1 MDSIDNQRF
10 IELLNELT
18 LQGKITSDADFA
30 RKTGVGRSYVSE
42 LKNNRRTLTP
52 IYVEQIRSA
61 FNQID
66 ISARWLLSGEG
77 EMLLEEKEDKPKLIP
92 SNPQEGIPLIPA
104 SAMAGALLGFQ
115 EIDHSELTFYK
126 IPSFRG
132 AEYLISIRGDSMIP
146 KYLSGDLVACRN
158 VPLNNLFFQWGKTYV
173 LDTEQGA
180 LIKRVERAEEEG
192 SVLLVSENPNYKPFS
207 IPISEIYH
215 IAMIVG
221 VIRGE

>member
-1 MDSIDNQRF
+1 MNERF
-10 IELLNELT
+10 IKAMEYVISAGLAYN
-18 LQGKITSDADFA
+18 QADFA
-30 RKTGVGRSYVSE
+30 VKIGVGRSVITGIKNGYKDATPYYMELVANVFKPLNVS
-42 LKNNRRTLTP
+42 
-52 IYVEQIRSA
+52 
-61 FNQID
+61 
-66 ISARWLLSGEG
+66 WLLTGEG
-77 EMLLEEKEDKPKLIP
+77 EMLIKEKEDKPKLIP

-180 LIKRVERAEEEG
+180 LIKRVEHAEEED
-192 SVLLVSENPNYKPFS
+192 SVLLVSENPKYKPFS

-215 IAMIVG
+215 VAMIIG
-221 VIRGE
+221 LIRGE

>member
-1 MDSIDNQRF
+1 MSSTRV
-10 IELLNELT
+10 ERLNE
-18 LQGKITSDADFA
+18 
-30 RKTGVGRSYVSE
+30 
-42 LKNNRRTLTP
+42 
-52 IYVEQIRSA
+52 A
-61 FNQID
+61 FNYLRFKGLVKTQKDLAEAIGATAPNVS
-66 ISARWLLSGEG
+66 SALKGDEKFLTDSFIVRFSNVFKEVSSHWLLTGEG
-77 EMLLEEKEDKPKLIP
+77 EMLKNEKEDKPTLIP

-207 IPISEIYH
+207 IPIIEIYH

>member
-1 MDSIDNQRF
+1 MNERF
-10 IELLNELT
+10 IKAMEYVISAGLAYN
-18 LQGKITSDADFA
+18 QADFA
-30 RKTGVGRSYVSE
+30 VKIGVGRSVITGIKNGYKDATPYYMELVANVFKPLNVS
-42 LKNNRRTLTP
+42 
-52 IYVEQIRSA
+52 
-61 FNQID
+61 
-66 ISARWLLSGEG
+66 WLLTGEG
-77 EMLLEEKEDKPKLIP
+77 EMLVKEKEDKPTLIP

>member
-1 MDSIDNQRF
+1 MNKLEAKEILEKVLEYTQENCQSLAKGIDVIPQRLYDIARGRTKTITYDLADRIAKKYPTINKTF
-10 IELLNELT
+10 
-18 LQGKITSDADFA
+18 LQ
-30 RKTGVGRSYVSE
+30 
-42 LKNNRRTLTP
+42 
-52 IYVEQIRSA
+52 
-61 FNQID
+61 
-66 ISARWLLSGEG
+66 SGEG
-77 EMLLEEKEDKPKLIP
+77 EMLKNEKEDKPTLIP

-207 IPISEIYH
+207 IPIIEIYH

>member
-1 MDSIDNQRF
+1 MNERF
-10 IELLNELT
+10 IKAMEYVISAGLAYN
-18 LQGKITSDADFA
+18 QADFA
-30 RKTGVGRSYVSE
+30 VKIGVGRSVITGIKNGYKDATPYYMELVANVFKPLNVS
-42 LKNNRRTLTP
+42 
-52 IYVEQIRSA
+52 
-61 FNQID
+61 
-66 ISARWLLSGEG
+66 WLLTGEG
-77 EMLLEEKEDKPKLIP
+77 EMLIKEKEDKPKLIP

-192 SVLLVSENPNYKPFS
+192 SVLLVSENPNYKPFT
-207 IPISEIYH
+207 IPIAEIYH

>member
-1 MDSIDNQRF
+1 MSKVERLNKAYNYLRFKGVIATQKDVAVAMNSTQPNVSSALKGDEKVLTDSFLVRF
-10 IELLNELT
+10 SN
-18 LQGKITSDADFA
+18 
-30 RKTGVGRSYVSE
+30 SY
-42 LKNNRRTLTP
+42 K
-52 IYVEQIRSA
+52 
-61 FNQID
+61 D
-66 ISARWLLSGEG
+66 ISSSWLLTGEG
-77 EMLLEEKEDKPKLIP
+77 EMLKNEKEDKPTLIP

-180 LIKRVERAEEEG
+180 LIKRVEHAEEED
-192 SVLLVSENPNYKPFS
+192 SVLLVSENPKYKPFT
-207 IPISEIYH
+207 IPIAEIYH